1 MKNVFDFYCLLQ
13 LLVDEYLQCW
23 MTPPNYTLFLTV
35 SVFLVIFIGFPP
47 AVFVTT
53 VIEWFPDLYEKTR
66 NVFQGYSILAN
77 LFFALVSGY
86 VILASSVPNHS
97 SAGSVSLSRSFPI
110 MASFI
115 GFFFV
120 QKFGRAVFPK
130 IKFWKIQNPKYGKI
144 QMNET
149 NILLN

>member
-1 MKNVFDFYCLLQ
+1 MILNYLLQ

-97 SAGSVSLSRSFPI
+97 SAGSVIRSFPI

-115 GFFFV
+115 GFFSFRNLGERFS
-120 QKFGRAVFPK
+120 QKSNFGKYK
-130 IKFWKIQNPKYGKI
+130 IPNTY
-144 QMNET
+144 
-149 NILLN
+149 

>member
-1 MKNVFDFYCLLQ
+1 MILNYLLQ

-66 NVFQGYSILAN
+66 NVFQGYSILAS

-97 SAGSVSLSRSFPI
+97 SAGSVRF
-110 MASFI
+110 AE
-115 GFFFV
+115 
-120 QKFGRAVFPK
+120 VFR
-130 IKFWKIQNPKYGKI
+130 
-144 QMNET
+144 
-149 NILLN
+149 

>member
-1 MKNVFDFYCLLQ
+1 MILNYLLQ

-97 SAGSVSLSRSFPI
+97 SAGSVSLRRSFPI

-115 GFFFV
+115 GFS
-120 QKFGRAVFPK
+120 
-130 IKFWKIQNPKYGKI
+130 
-144 QMNET
+144 
-149 NILLN
+149 